1 MSAQNKYTFVPKLLV
16 LAWLKIG
23 QVQINDLHRFS
34 QIYLDKTFPQKRE
47 KTVSLSQFDV
57 KFFSSKILLP
67 ISRDLAIRIQSPF
80 S

>member
-16 LAWLKIG
+16 LAWLKID